1 MIVEGNPAEVRAI
14 NSIAMSRRGY
24 SPAHIEAVKEAYK
37 RLYRD
42 NGAAMADKIVELKRR
57 FRDVPAVIHL
67 CDSLSAAAE
76 GVHGRAREILRHD
89 NKRSAPPAPA
99 AAVVA

>member
-24 SPAHIEAVKEAYK
+24 SQRHIEAMKDAYK

-42 NGAAMADKIVELKRR
+42 NGAPMADKIMELRR
-57 FRDVPAVIHL
+57 QYVDVPAVILL
-67 CDSLSAAAE
+67 CNALAAAAE
-76 GVHGRAREILRHD
+76 GVHGRAREIMRHD
-89 NKRSAPPAPA
+89 NKRLAPA
-99 AAVVA
+99 AVH